1 MVRTADLN
9 GIHIESFELTESQ
22 FNRVVEILKLE
33 VLELYKGE
41 GMDSLNDASAYVD
54 EWISNDEIN
63 PEYRNWLKD
72 MIDKGARIYTY
83 HEDWQP
89 ISEVAIID

>member
-9 GIHIESFELTESQ
+9 GVHIESFELTESQ

-33 VLELYKGE
+33 VLELYKDE
-41 GMDSLNDASAYVD
+41 GMDSLNDVSAYVD

-72 MIDKGARIYTY
+72 MIDKGASIYTY

-89 ISEVAIID
+89 ISEVAIIY